1 MAPAAPSESGLMLHS
16 PDTAGSRAR
25 AFRSAAL
32 LLAVPLALA
41 AAAYMRV
48 LDAPFVLDDDHSI
61 LENPAVQ
68 SLGASAGQIVK
79 RLFTVSRPVTDF
91 TYALDHAVGG
101 FAPWSYHATN
111 LAIHLA
117 VVVLVFMLT
126 RQLARLAGMVHE
138 LAIAIGVAGVFALHP
153 IQTAAVSYVS
163 QRSEILASGLYVV
176 VVLLLLAAER
186 HGWTWRGCFAWAGAL
201 LAYTLALGS
210 KTIAI
215 TAPAAYLLVA
225 FAVERTPAPR
235 LELTSWRRR
244 AASIAP
250 FFALAGVTCVAV
262 LDAVRGE
269 STVGFG
275 IPKLGRLSYFL
286 TELKVILLYLRLLVW
301 PAGQNLDWD
310 FPVFTSLLQP
320 GVLASGMLLLGLTAC
335 GVALIAWGRTR
346 SGDSAGM
353 ARLAGLGILWFFLVL
368 SVTSSVV
375 PIVDLV
381 FEHRLYLA
389 SWGVFVAAAAGFG
402 WLTARFAL
410 RPLPVRVFVAC
421 VWCALAGATWV
432 RNSRWE
438 TPEALWRDAMAKS
451 PEKARPYGGLGDT
464 LLAQGRYPEA
474 LSVYAD
480 GLARTSGDPFYEAM
494 FLAGMGRA
502 QAGAGRLEEAAA
514 SLRAALAREPES
526 PRRLDDLATVL
537 INLGDLPGA
546 ERCILRSLEL
556 DAGNP
561 QGWNRLAELRFAQRD
576 FDASLQ
582 ALRRAA
588 ALDPELG
595 IVPFNVGRALLANG
609 QIAEAC
615 RAWREALKKEVGPA
629 LRLTIVELLG
639 ERCRR

>member
-1 MAPAAPSESGLMLHS
+1 MTTARVRAALHRGRWTGAGVVRTMAPAAPSESGLMLHS

-25 AFRSAAL
+25 AFRSAA
-32 LLAVPLALA
+32 
-41 AAAYMRV
+41 
-48 LDAPFVLDDDHSI
+48 
-61 LENPAVQ
+61 
-68 SLGASAGQIVK
+68 
-79 RLFTVSRPVTDF
+79 
-91 TYALDHAVGG
+91 
-101 FAPWSYHATN
+101 
-111 LAIHLA
+111 
-117 VVVLVFMLT
+117 
-126 RQLARLAGMVHE
+126 
-138 LAIAIGVAGVFALHP
+138 
-153 IQTAAVSYVS
+153 
-163 QRSEILASGLYVV
+163 
-176 VVLLLLAAER
+176 LLLAAER

-389 SWGVFVAAAAGFG
+389 SWGVFVA
-402 WLTARFAL
+402 
-410 RPLPVRVFVAC
+410 C

-502 QAGAGRLEEAAA
+502 QADRK
-514 SLRAALAREPES
+514 S
-526 PRRLDDLATVL
+526 T
-537 INLGDLPGA
+537 
-546 ERCILRSLEL
+546 
-556 DAGNP
+556 
-561 QGWNRLAELRFAQRD
+561 
-576 FDASLQ
+576 
-582 ALRRAA
+582 
-588 ALDPELG
+588 
-595 IVPFNVGRALLANG
+595 
-609 QIAEAC
+609 
-615 RAWREALKKEVGPA
+615 
-629 LRLTIVELLG
+629 
-639 ERCRR
+639 